1 VAFTLVEIAIVIVVL
16 SIIAAIGVP
25 RLSDQ
30 ARRMRVNQA
39 AQVIAADL
47 ELASSLA
54 ARERRPVRFRV
65 QGPTDASWYTLR
77 LRDTTTVLLR
87 RSLGQGSELRMR
99 RVVATPATVDF
110 FPGGVLSGPMRIE
123 VSDRNYLRAVT
134 VTRAGFVR
142 VTP

>member
-1 VAFTLVEIAIVIVVL
+1 VEIAIVIVVL
-16 SIIAAIGVP
+16 GIIAAIGVP

-30 ARRMRVNQA
+30 ARRLRVTQA

-47 ELASSLA
+47 ELASALA

-65 QGPTDASWYTLR
+65 QGPPDGAWYTLR
-77 LRDTTTVLLR
+77 LRDTATTFLR
-87 RSLGQGSELRMR
+87 RTLGQGSEWKMR
-99 RVVATPATVDF
+99 KVIATPMAVDF

-123 VSDRNYLRAVT
+123 ISDRNYLRAVT

>member
-1 VAFTLVEIAIVIVVL
+1 VIVVL
-16 SIIAAIGVP
+16 GVSAAIGVQ

-47 ELASSLA
+47 ELATSLA

-65 QGPTDASWYTLR
+65 QGPTDASWYTIR
-77 LRDTTTVLLR
+77 LRDTTQILLR
-87 RSLGQGSELRMR
+87 RSLGHGSEWRIR
-99 RVVATPATVDF
+99 RVTATPPTVDF

-123 VSDRNYLRAVT
+123 ISDRNYLRAVT

>member
-1 VAFTLVEIAIVIVVL
+1 VEIAIVIVVL
-16 SIIAAIGVP
+16 GIIAAIGLP
-25 RLSDQ
+25 RLSEH
-30 ARRMRVNQA
+30 ARRVRVNQA

-54 ARERRPVRFRV
+54 ARERRPIRLRV
-65 QGPTDASWYTLR
+65 LGPPDASWYTLR
-77 LRDTTTVLLR
+77 LRDTTRVLLR
-87 RSLGQGSELRMR
+87 RSLGQDSEWKMR
-99 RVVATPATVDF
+99 RVIATPTTVDF
-110 FPGGVLSGPMRIE
+110 FPGGVLSGPIRIE